1 MDWILSGVILTSF
14 FILGASR
21 LSAGIRAVAVQGLL
35 LSLLP
40 LMVRGMVTDWHSLVL
55 FLGTLIAKAIVIPAL
70 LFRSI
75 REAAIRRET
84 EPVTSRH
91 ISLLVGGILMI
102 AAFSWKLPGSFQPQ
116 SPLIVPASLTTILL
130 GFMLL
135 VTRTKAVTQVIG
147 FLVLENGVFLF
158 GMTVVAEFPMTVE
171 MGVLLDLLVGVFV
184 MGIMIHHI
192 NRSFDHIDTA
202 RLSTSK
208 DIE

>member
-1 MDWILSGVILTSF
+1 MDWILSGVVLTAF

-21 LSAGIRAVAVQGLL
+21 LSAGIRAVAVQGML
-35 LSLLP
+35 LSLIP
-40 LMVRGMVTDWHSLVL
+40 LMVRGMATEWHSIVLV
-55 FLGTLIAKAIVIPAL
+55 LGTLIAKAIVIPFL

-75 REAAIRRET
+75 REATSRREA
-84 EPVTSRH
+84 EPVASRH
-91 ISLLVGGILMI
+91 LSLLVGGLLMI
-102 AAFSWKLPGSFQPQ
+102 VAFVWDIPAPFHPQ

-184 MGIMIHHI
+184 MGIMIYHI

-202 RLSTSK
+202 RLT
-208 DIE
+208 